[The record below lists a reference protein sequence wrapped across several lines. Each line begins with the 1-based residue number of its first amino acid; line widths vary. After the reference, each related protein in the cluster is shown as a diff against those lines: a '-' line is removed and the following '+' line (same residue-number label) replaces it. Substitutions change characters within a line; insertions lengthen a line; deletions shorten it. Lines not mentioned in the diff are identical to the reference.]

1 MSTAK
6 TARRAFTCATRLTTA
21 LAALRDLYAV
31 LPTMTVTPDA
41 VLVAIPWH
49 IGHSNM
55 RAALAG
61 DIADLLGTELA
72 MHPDLDEDGIVLDL
86 VASGELDGVPV
97 HVVLTCPPAPLEPA
111 AS

>member
-6 TARRAFTCATRLTTA
+6 TARRAFTCAAKLTTA
-21 LAALRDLYAV
+21 LAAVRDLYAV

-49 IGHSNM
+49 VGRDNM

-61 DIADLLGTELA
+61 DIAELLGTELA
-72 MHPDLDEDGIVLDL
+72 MHASEDEDGMYLDL

-97 HVVLTCPPAPLEPA
+97 RVILTCPPSPVEPVGT
-111 AS
+111 